1 MLKVNEYFKGK
12 VKSIALETA
21 SGKATVGV
29 ISPGEYEF
37 STSTREVMT
46 IVTGKISV
54 KLPTTNEWK
63 YFTPGSSFSVESGL
77 KFKVRAESDTGYLC
91 LYI

>member
-1 MLKVNEYFKGK
+1 MLKVNEYFKGN

-21 SGKATVGV
+21 AGKATVGV

-37 STSTREVMT
+37 GTSTKEVMT
-46 IVTGKISV
+46 IITGKIAA
-54 KLPTTNEWK
+54 KLPDSDEWK
-63 YFTPGSSFSVESGL
+63 YFTPGSSFAVDSGL